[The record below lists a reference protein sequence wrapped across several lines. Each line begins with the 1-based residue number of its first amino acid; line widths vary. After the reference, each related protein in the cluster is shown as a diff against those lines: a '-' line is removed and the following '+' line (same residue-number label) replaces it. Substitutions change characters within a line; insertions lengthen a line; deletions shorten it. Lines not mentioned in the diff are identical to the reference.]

1 MKCIKYKMYKN
12 NIKHLQLLKCV
23 QYSAGGSL
31 EVMMLRLCD
40 RYVYRLTLAFYIW
53 CLYLHIKI
61 TKVVFISEDDHK
73 LVFDTEILFI
83 DVPKSKTQEDFL
95 RREPGRC

>member
-1 MKCIKYKMYKN
+1 MYKN

-61 TKVVFISEDDHK
+61 TKVVFISEDY
-73 LVFDTEILFI
+73 LAEQILFL
-83 DVPKSKTQEDFL
+83 L
-95 RREPGRC
+95 REQCILVSL